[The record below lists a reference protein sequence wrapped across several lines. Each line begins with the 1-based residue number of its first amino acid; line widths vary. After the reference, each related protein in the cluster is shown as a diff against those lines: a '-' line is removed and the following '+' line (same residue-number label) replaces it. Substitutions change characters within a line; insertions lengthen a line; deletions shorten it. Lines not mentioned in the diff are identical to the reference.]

1 MSSQRCPYVSASIMS
16 TARFDLGLISTWSP
30 EGILCQ
36 SISHQPKARDSRLC
50 LPEDRV
56 FVLDL
61 RFHLVPVLVCC
72 LGDVHC
78 CKERCHQD
86 PSRRLYEVPCG
97 TNLEGSLVLLR
108 HSNREVSGTYS
119 ATKPKCVVFRIT
131 APCRLFIHRFQ
142 IPLWPERVGVFEE
155 SFVSQDI
162 PLFATK
168 RSQGGQWIAV
178 ADAPDVCKY
187 ERPLWNEHSLVY
199 VVLHQPMGQSCPRM
213 VSGMA
218 GVAEPEGDIHS
229 GTPTPHRRHSLNRA
243 SRYGR
248 SFLSANVGKRSL
260 PTTESISF

>member
-86 PSRRLYEVPCG
+86 PSRRLYEVPSG

-108 HSNREVSGTYS
+108 HSNGEVSGTYS
-119 ATKPKCVVFRIT
+119 ATKPKCVVFGIT

-168 RSQGGQWIAV
+168 GHKVDSGSRSQT
-178 ADAPDVCKY
+178 
-187 ERPLWNEHSLVY
+187 
-199 VVLHQPMGQSCPRM
+199 HQTFANTSVPF
-213 VSGMA
+213 GMNI
-218 GVAEPEGDIHS
+218 PS
-229 GTPTPHRRHSLNRA
+229 YMS
-243 SRYGR
+243 S
-248 SFLSANVGKRSL
+248 
-260 PTTESISF
+260 SISLWGRAVQEW